1 MSIVYG
7 DDKIPYI
14 DLGKDYKI
22 RLEYEDVVDEKY
34 LAKAKEELRET
45 PENKAKGLKE
55 LKELIRSEKNF
66 VHPIEDP
73 FLETYLRPCKYY
85 AESAHQKMQKYF
97 KFKLKHKK
105 LYDNI
110 TVDSIRNVLEDDLL
124 KYMPLRDKEGR
135 RILYIHA
142 GKKWNPQRA
151 TTHDLFRAMQLSLQ
165 AAMAEPMTQ
174 VNGVCA
180 IVDVEGLSIGQIMHF
195 TPSYAASVL
204 EWTQECIPIRL
215 KQIYIVNNSYIFN
228 MLFAIFKPFISA
240 KLRKRIHF
248 INKKYDVLAEELGK
262 FCLNEELGGDLP
274 VDLVDGKLLAD
285 FLKLFDKQFELIG
298 DSGYVDE
305 DEYEERKAKIDEGT
319 KDVLSYLTPE

>member
-1 MSIVYG
+1 MSVVYG

-14 DLGKDYKI
+14 DLGSDYKI
-22 RLEYEDVVDEKY
+22 RLEYEDIVDEKY
-34 LAKAKEELRET
+34 LTKAKEELRET
-45 PENKAKGLKE
+45 PENKAQGIKE
-55 LKELIRSEKNF
+55 LRELVQNEKNF
-66 VHPIEDP
+66 VHPMEDS

-85 AESAHQKMQKYF
+85 AASAHQKMQKFF
-97 KFKLKHKK
+97 KFKEKHKK
-105 LYDNI
+105 ICENI

-124 KYMPLRDKEGR
+124 KYLPLRDKEGR
-135 RILYIHA
+135 RILYIHS
-142 GKKWNPQRA
+142 GKNWNPQRA
-151 TTHDLFRAMQLSLQ
+151 STHDLFRAMQLSLQ

-195 TPSYAASVL
+195 TPSYAAMIL

-248 INKKYDVLAEELGK
+248 INKKYDVLTDQLGK
-262 FCLNEELGGDLP
+262 FCLSEHLGGDLP
-274 VDLVDGKLLAD
+274 VDYVDGKVLAD
-285 FLKLFDKQFELIG
+285 LLKLFDTQFELIG
-298 DSGYVDE
+298 ISGYVSDE
-305 DEYEERKAKIDEGT
+305 EYEERKQKVEEGAKE
-319 KDVLSYLTPE
+319 VLNYISPK